1 MSRSSVRVRVADSGD
16 LDVLMRFTGQM
27 REVDAVR
34 SRAACRPARAVS
46 LRTRCVRLLDD
57 PAHRVMLAVDEP
69 TGEVLGAAIF
79 TVDSATALFDT
90 ASVYV
95 SHLLVLPEHRR
106 RGAGHALVAAAAS
119 YADEMGYE
127 HVIVGV
133 TTTGRDANRF
143 FARLGFA
150 PLVIRRIAPVATLR
164 RALGRSEPMV
174 ADVLGYRTRRQPR
187 RTGLVLPRAL
197 PARRPVRR
205 TG

>member
-1 MSRSSVRVRVADSGD
+1 MSRSSVRVRVAGSSD
-16 LDVLMRFTGQM
+16 LDVLMCFTSQM

-46 LRTRCVRLLDD
+46 LRVRCARLLDD
-57 PAHRVMLAVDEP
+57 PGHRVMLAVDEH
-69 TGEVLGAAIF
+69 TDEVLGAAIF

-90 ASVYV
+90 ASAYV

-119 YADEMGYE
+119 YAEEMGYE

-133 TTTGRDANRF
+133 TTTGREANRF

-164 RALGRSEPMV
+164 RALGRRELGV
-174 ADVLGYRTRRQPR
+174 ADVRAYRTRQHPR
-187 RTGLVLPRAL
+187 RTGLLLPQALPLPRA
-197 PARRPVRR
+197 VRR